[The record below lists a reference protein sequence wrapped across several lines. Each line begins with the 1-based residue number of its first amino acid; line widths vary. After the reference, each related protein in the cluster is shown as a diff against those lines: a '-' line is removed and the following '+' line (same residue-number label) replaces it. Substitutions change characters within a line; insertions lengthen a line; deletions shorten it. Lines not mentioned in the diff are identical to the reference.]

1 MDFRDAVQQYAE
13 EPLTRQL
20 LLDLLKDYKRP
31 FDKISEL
38 VKSDLLIPVKRGLY
52 VAGNRLKIEKP
63 GTFLLANHL
72 HGPSYVSL
80 ESALAYYGMIPE
92 RVYETTSATTESSKA
107 FSSVIGRF
115 SYQHIPLPYYSF
127 GITIADLSPRQSV
140 QVASPEKAL
149 CDKIIATSGVNLR
162 SIKQTR
168 DFLIEDL
175 RIDEE
180 QLEKL
185 DSQIIATWIDDAPKK
200 NSIKML
206 VKTLHTL

>member
-1 MDFRDAVQQYAE
+1 MDFKDAVQQYDE

-38 VKSDLLIPVKRGLY
+38 VKNELLTPVKRGLY
-52 VAGNRLKIEKP
+52 VAGNRLRIERP

-92 RVYETTSATTESSKA
+92 RVYETTSVTTASTKT
-107 FSSVIGRF
+107 FSSAVGRF

-127 GITIADLSPRQSV
+127 GITIAALSPRQSV
-140 QVASPEKAL
+140 QMASPEKAL
-149 CDKIIATSGVNLR
+149 CDKIITTSGVNLR

-180 QLEKL
+180 QLETL
-185 DSQIIATWIDDAPKK
+185 DSQVIASWIEDTPKK
-200 NSIKML
+200 SSIKML
-206 VKTLHTL
+206 VKTLHML